1 MAYTATGMQALFPI
15 YLSRMVTETDQ
26 RDAFDSAVAQNEN
39 NLNQN
44 FELLYQK
51 LLALEAAFAAS
62 EEGDDNS

>member
-15 YLSRMVTETDQ
+15 YLSRMATESD
-26 RDAFDSAVAQNEN
+26 RKDLFDSAVAQNEN

-44 FELLYQK
+44 FELLYRK

-62 EEGDDNS
+62 EEGETP